1 MNQDGFRDLLSVPRP
16 AHSAITTNARPASS
30 KIKKKEA
37 APAPTS
43 SFVPDPTIGPPVKGL
58 DLEAIERARARVT
71 EEDVDDLLEQ
81 TYKSKPDAS
90 SGPSTNVDP
99 LLGASKKRTRE
110 EIVAALKNKRMKTD
124 NSTEQETLAKPDA
137 KPVVLSS
144 KFKPIGAP
152 KAKAKTAAEVKLK
165 KKTNVAPVPE
175 IQASTSIQTTVPA
188 PSTSRTAP
196 TPTASALAEPED
208 DVDPDADLFA
218 EAGDYDAFGDED
230 EDEDEG
236 ASGPSNPRR
245 LSPPADVPA
254 PAKWFKMDEDHEP
267 AAVSRPPEA
276 SGHKKSLATRSR
288 SVSPTADLPSS
299 SRLVPAEEPPEPQ
312 QLQRLEGL
320 SSSWS
325 VQDVLSHNTYL
336 EKEDKRLARKAR
348 NNRGGEEGKAA
359 LEREKERARDKQ
371 GKGGRAHQ
379 DWQKLQAYERKK
391 GKE

>member
-30 KIKKKEA
+30 KIKKVDASQPIFAPRKTKADAPRSAKHRPGIGHKEA

-165 KKTNVAPVPE
+165 KKKTNVAPVPE

-236 ASGPSNPRR
+236 ASGPSNPSR

-325 VQDVLSHNTYL
+325 VQTY
-336 EKEDKRLARKAR
+336 
-348 NNRGGEEGKAA
+348 
-359 LEREKERARDKQ
+359 
-371 GKGGRAHQ
+371 
-379 DWQKLQAYERKK
+379 
-391 GKE
+391 